1 MVKVVKC
8 IIFIYYV
15 NELVTFSNGKTS
27 GNKILQYTILQKD
40 LFLRDYTKNTKNPCT
55 YSTMLER
62 SILTGF
68 LTLSCQVSS
77 KKSYILKQT
86 YR

>member
-15 NELVTFSNGKTS
+15 NELVTFSNGETS

-40 LFLRDYTKNTKNPCT
+40 LFLRDYTKNTENPCT
-55 YSTMLER
+55 YNVRKIDPDRVLDP
-62 SILTGF
+62 F
-68 LTLSCQVSS
+68 VSS
-77 KKSYILKQT
+77 VH
-86 YR
+86 